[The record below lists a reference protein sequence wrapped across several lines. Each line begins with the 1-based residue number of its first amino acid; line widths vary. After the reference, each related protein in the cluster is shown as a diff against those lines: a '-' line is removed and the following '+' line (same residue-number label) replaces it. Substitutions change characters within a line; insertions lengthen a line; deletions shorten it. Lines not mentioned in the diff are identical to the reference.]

1 MKRKMAGV
9 LSLLLVTMTALS
21 GCSKASAPDYTA
33 EAINVDGVSVPLS
46 ELNFYM
52 RYQQAQMQSAYG
64 SYFGEDFMSQDLM
77 GQGVPYGETVRSSVT
92 ETMEEVYIVEAHAEE
107 LGISLSDEEKTAA
120 ADAANAFLADNDG
133 KTLTAMSADESAVT
147 HVLELLALQS
157 KVYNDRAAT
166 IDTEVDDA
174 EAAQKRITYVMD
186 STVGTS
192 DADGNVTEL
201 TDAELAEKMI
211 QMEEILTEARESG
224 DLRAAAE
231 EHELTATTTTYGA
244 DDNTLNDAV
253 REAADALSDG
263 EFSNVIQA
271 ESGYYVVYMESTY
284 DEDAT
289 QSKIQSIL
297 SERETETYDAWFE
310 PLKEAA
316 SITENDDVI
325 GQLTFERVFSLPAS
339 EEE

>member
-92 ETMEEVYIVEAHAEE
+92 ETMEEFYIVEAHAEE

-120 ADAANAFLADNDG
+120 ADAAKAFLADNDS

-166 IDTEVDDA
+166 IDTEVDNA

-271 ESGYYVVYMESTY
+271 ESGYYVVYMESIY

-297 SERETETYDAWFE
+297 SERETEAYDAWFE
-310 PLKEAA
+310 PLKDAA